1 MNVIMS
7 PLWAVDLVL
16 ILAPVV
22 TAILGAVRRRR
33 NGEPVEAPLVRAVP
47 ELSRGGGGGVWL
59 PRALVPAITASGGGR
74 AICRPLRPPQCFN
87 FVGEVVHHRACAAG
101 SCCLGGEREHPPP
114 VFHFFCEVITCA
126 VDSCCL
132 GGERERP
139 RTGGRRASLFFSV
152 ASAAAVAMRRAS
164 LQGNMVRVRRSV
176 LRLMRRARHRFLS
189 AFEVIVLERCW
200 RLLPRRIKS

>member
-59 PRALVPAITASGGGR
+59 HEHWSRRSPRVAAGERFAALSALPSASILWVKSFITARVQLAPVAWVGR
-74 AICRPLRPPQCFN
+74 
-87 FVGEVVHHRACAAG
+87 E
-101 SCCLGGEREHPPP
+101 STPPP